1 MGEGEVYLEV
11 LFDGVQLNA
20 KVVGPDLPLARL
32 CVSVTEPILFPPV
45 RTAEA
50 FHMAAKVTCTTL
62 MVPLLLW
69 RAPGRQD
76 RTKISRLLYSS
87 WLFLS
92 PFLRGQLPFPKVLS
106 GFTDQVWTVYNP
118 LSNLCPVPET
128 ILKLRADCTRA
139 ADRQCQH

>member
-20 KVVGPDLPLARL
+20 KVVGSDPPLARL
-32 CVSVTEPILFPPV
+32 CVSVTEPILFLPM

-76 RTKISRLLYSS
+76 RTKISRL
-87 WLFLS
+87 
-92 PFLRGQLPFPKVLS
+92 
-106 GFTDQVWTVYNP
+106 
-118 LSNLCPVPET
+118 
-128 ILKLRADCTRA
+128 
-139 ADRQCQH
+139 